1 MLKIRQNV
9 FETNSSSTHCLV
21 IRKDNLD
28 SDINED
34 IFLKKYDVFAGKS
47 EPIKKNID
55 GEKFIEVQ
63 DKLTYLVKI
72 TLMCMHSADSEDE
85 MNAAYRLINL
95 LKEIFPNTDFSEV
108 IYEKYDYYYEDGDYL
123 CDSWRE
129 DAPIEKFL
137 DKDILKRFFLYGIAY
152 FGNRD
157 DEDYSDF
164 LQYEYLNNKN
174 DYLLVECSG

>member
-1 MLKIRQNV
+1 MLKIRKDV

-21 IRKDNLD
+21 IKKDKLD
-28 SDINED
+28 LDINED

-72 TLMCMHSADSEDE
+72 ALMCMHSDDSEDE

-95 LKEIFPNTDFSEV
+95 LKEIFHNTDFSEV
-108 IYEKYDYYYEDGDYL
+108 TYEKYDYYYEDGDYL

-137 DKDILKRFFLYGIAY
+137 DKDVLKRFFLYGIAY

-157 DEDYSDF
+157 NEDYSDF
-164 LQYEYLNNKN
+164 LQYEYLNKKD

>member
-21 IRKDNLD
+21 IKKDKLD

-55 GEKFIEVQ
+55 GEQFIEVQ

-72 TLMCMHSADSEDE
+72 ALMCMHSTDSEDE
-85 MNAAYRLINL
+85 MNAAYELINL
-95 LKEIFPNTDFSEV
+95 LKEISPNTD
-108 IYEKYDYYYEDGDYL
+108 L
-123 CDSWRE
+123 
-129 DAPIEKFL
+129 
-137 DKDILKRFFLYGIAY
+137 
-152 FGNRD
+152 
-157 DEDYSDF
+157 
-164 LQYEYLNNKN
+164 
-174 DYLLVECSG
+174 